1 MKTARSKLLLA
12 MAGGAAVVYAA
23 IGASASTGAGIY
35 PPARQMATTQKLATI
50 KPNPTNS
57 LDCNGYSKLYKPVK
71 PGLKALCADPKAID
85 NGGYYSPSRSS
96 GRFYDNGHYV
106 GHDEPSVKFISSASG
121 SGNTQT
127 YFMQLPNDPTAQ
139 PTTSPTGTTTSN
151 QAELTPAFW
160 FGLPLCDSNSWP
172 TAAGTRNDG
181 AGGFHNC
188 TPNSDANAPTPSQ
201 PGQTGGG
208 SAVLELQFYPPG
220 YGPSF
225 DGISCDPTKYC
236 AALNI
241 DSFEA
246 MCSASTCNANPNCAE
261 PVNYAFLTLD
271 GVPTGPPSPQ
281 LNAYSTF
288 SANTDTLKMSQSDSV
303 RVSVF
308 DTAHGIETKVDDLT
322 TGTAGFM
329 IASASNGFMQTDP
342 STCNG
347 TPYDFHAEYDTAKQ
361 GNIVPWTALEF
372 GVLVSN
378 ELGHFEPCSS
388 LTNPLPYTA
397 NFSPSGDVFQD
408 NSAAQTCN
416 GSFEAQNSGSSTGE
430 FCDTTTQVC
439 TGRTQLQT
447 SCSSTSQSHCEGSD
461 YPCFASGSRTVIV
474 NGVSQTWSWPVSGCL
489 AAYFQNGDLDFD
501 GTSYIPDWAD
511 GTNTH
516 PTSFRFLGPFD
527 AGGNPYPTT
536 QFETNVPGSEAICN
550 FFNGA
555 GCIVPPACCGAT
567 AFYPFWSLENTQGVS
582 GVSPTVPLACIWNFG
597 NDNNGVTTNDFN
609 KDQQYGSVSSFFPGT
624 LISSPAPNPAVSTP
638 CPTLNESQTAPAPP
652 AISSVSPTHGLVP
665 VSLKVTV
672 SGSNFSGTFGTV
684 PSAYSVQSVHVGT
697 AVISTVC
704 SDPANPAVK
713 PCFNVDSTTLLTV
726 WVPTAPGG
734 TVADIT
740 ATNAGGTSVTSA
752 ADQFRYLPFDQLLVM
767 DAYGA
772 LHSIP
777 ASGSTPALFGTFR
790 IARAVAMLP
799 NGTGGY
805 ILDGWGGPHPFGT
818 ALPTNGAA
826 YWPGWDIARGI
837 VLVPD
842 GIGGAIGGY
851 VLDGWGG
858 MHPFGIGGN
867 ALPRKITVGPFWNGW
882 DIARGVV
889 INRAGDGGYILDGW
903 GGIHPFAVLGA
914 AVPAAITVQAYW
926 SGFDIARSI
935 TLGADNASGYTLDGW
950 GGIHPYGTGS
960 NQPPP
965 VAISGYWN
973 GWDIARA
980 IVIQPG
986 QTAQGWTLTTWGSLH
1001 PFGGA
1006 APLDTGAGTPGQDIN
1021 RALAVH

>member
-12 MAGGAAVVYAA
+12 MAGGAAVVYAS
-23 IGASASTGAGIY
+23 IGVPAVTGAGVY
-35 PPARQMATTQKLATI
+35 TSAAHPASAKTLASV
-50 KPNPTNS
+50 KPNPSNS

-71 PGLKALCADPKAID
+71 PGIKALCADPKAID
-85 NGGYYSPSRSS
+85 NGGYYSQSRSS

-106 GHDEPSVKFISSASG
+106 GHDEPSVKFISSAPG

-172 TAAGTRNDG
+172 TASGTRNDG

-188 TPNSDANAPTPSQ
+188 TPNSDSNAPTPNQ
-201 PGQTGGG
+201 LGQTGGG

-236 AALNI
+236 AALTI
-241 DSFEA
+241 DSFEVT
-246 MCSASTCNANPNCAE
+246 CSASTCTANPNCTE
-261 PVNYAFLTLD
+261 PINYAFLTLD
-271 GVPTGPPSPQ
+271 GAPTGPPSPQ
-281 LNAYSTF
+281 LNSYSTF
-288 SANTDTLKMSQSDSV
+288 SANSDTLKMSQHDSV
-303 RVSVF
+303 RVSIF

-322 TGTAGFM
+322 AGTTGFM

-347 TPYDFHAEYDTAKQ
+347 TPYDFHAEYNTAKQ

-372 GVLVSN
+372 GVLISN
-378 ELGHFEPCSS
+378 ETGHFEPCSAGLS
-388 LTNPLPYTA
+388 NQRPYTGT
-397 NFSPSGDVFQD
+397 FSPSGDTFAD
-408 NSAAQTCN
+408 NSAFQTCG
-416 GSFEAQNSGSSTGE
+416 GSFETQGGGTANES
-430 FCDTTTQVC
+430 CNTTTFVC
-439 TGRTQLQT
+439 TGNTQGNVACT
-447 SCSSTSQSHCEGSD
+447 SLTTHCEASD
-461 YPCFASGSRTVIV
+461 YPCFQAGSRTVTV
-474 NGVSQTWSWPVSGCL
+474 NGVNQTWTWPVAGCI
-489 AAYFQNGDLDFD
+489 ANVDQNGDLDFD
-501 GTSYIPDWAD
+501 GSSYIADWAD
-511 GTNTH
+511 GTSNH
-516 PTSFRFLGPFD
+516 PTSAKFLGPFD
-527 AGGNPYPTT
+527 AAGNTYTST
-536 QFETNVPGSEAICN
+536 QFETNVPASEENCN
-550 FFNGA
+550 FGTGS
-555 GCIVPPACCGAT
+555 GCVVPPPGPN
-567 AFYPFWSLENTQGVS
+567 AFYPFWSLENTQGLS
-582 GVSPTVPLACIWNFG
+582 GVSPSVVGACVWNFG
-597 NDNNGVTTNDFN
+597 NTAAGLTMNSFGGDA
-609 KDQQYGSVSSFFPGT
+609 QYGTQSSFFPGT
-624 LISSPAPNPAVSTP
+624 LISSPTANPAVSTP
-638 CPTLNESQTAPAPP
+638 CPSLNEAQTAPAPP
-652 AISSVSPTHGLVP
+652 VISGISPSHGLVS
-665 VSLKVTV
+665 VSTKVTV
-672 SGSNFSGTFGTV
+672 AGSNFSGTFGTV
-684 PSAYSVQSVHVGT
+684 PTAYTVQAVHVGT
-697 AVISTVC
+697 AAINTVC
-704 SDPANPAVK
+704 SNPANPAVT
-713 PCFNVDSTTLLTV
+713 PCFNVDSTTQLTV
-726 WVPTAPGG
+726 WVPTAAAG

-740 ATNAGGTSVTSA
+740 ATNPGGTSVTSA
-752 ADQFRYLPFDQLLVM
+752 ADQFSYLPFAQLVVM

-777 ASGSTPALFGTFR
+777 ASGSQPALFGSFR
-790 IARAVAMLP
+790 IARAVALLP

-805 ILDGWGGPHPFGT
+805 ILDGWGGPHPFGS

-837 VLVPD
+837 VLVPN
-842 GIGGAIGGY
+842 GSGGATGGY

-858 MHPFGIGGN
+858 MHPFGIGTN
-867 ALPRKITVGPFWNGW
+867 SPPPKIAVGPFWNGW

-889 INRAGDGGYILDGW
+889 INTAGTGGYILDGW
-903 GGIHPFAVLGA
+903 GGVHAFAATGA
-914 AVPAAITVQAYW
+914 AVPATITVQAYW

-950 GGIHPYGTGS
+950 GGIHAYGTGS
-960 NQPPP
+960 NQPS
-965 VAISGYWN
+965 VSSISGYWN

-986 QTAQGWTLTTWGSLH
+986 QPTQGWTLTVWGSLH

-1006 APLDTGAGTPGQDIN
+1006 AFVNTGAGTPGQDIN